1 MTRVRPWDRRRLGS
15 PNREWQAFTVLH
27 EFLTLHRDAIIERA
41 RTKVA
46 QRRVPLASSDEL
58 AHGVPAFLSQL
69 TALLR
74 EELRPAPSEPVTT
87 TGQLAHERLGSTAD
101 HQGDAVL
108 RAGMTVAQVV
118 EGYGD
123 VCQAITQ
130 HASETNATISVD
142 EYRTLNLCLDVAVA
156 RAVTA
161 FSEARDRRVATQQ
174 TEQLGVMAHEMRNLL
189 STAMLSYQA
198 LKGGAVGIDGS
209 TGAVLGRSLRGLRD
223 IIDRSL
229 TEVRLAATLR
239 DPERVELGLFIEEM
253 EVAAALD
260 AKAKGLA
267 FNVPAVGH
275 MLAVHV
281 DRPLLASAVGNLLQ
295 NAIKFTPAGGR
306 VSLTGY
312 RNATH
317 ILIDVEDE
325 CGGLAEGHAETM
337 FRPFDRKGANA
348 SGLGL
353 GLKISHDAVA
363 ANGGQ
368 IHVRNLPG
376 TGCIFSIA
384 LPPVA

>member
-1 MTRVRPWDRRRLGS
+1 M
-15 PNREWQAFTVLH
+15 LH

-46 QRRVPLASSDEL
+46 QRRVPLASQEEL

-74 EELRPAPSEPVTT
+74 EELRPPPSAPVTT
-87 TGQLAHERLGSTAD
+87 TGERAHEAMGGTAD

-123 VCQAITQ
+123 VCQAITE
-130 HASETNATISVD
+130 HASKTNATISVD

-161 FSEARDRRVATQQ
+161 FSSARDRRVATEQ
-174 TEQLGVMAHEMRNLL
+174 TEQLGVLAHEMRNLL

-239 DPERVELGLFIEEM
+239 NPERVELGQFIEEM
-253 EVAAALD
+253 EVVAALD

-267 FNVPAVGH
+267 LSVPTVQH
-275 MLAVHV
+275 RLAVHV

-317 ILIDVEDE
+317 ILIDVEDG

-337 FRPFDRKGANA
+337 FRPFDRKGAKT

-376 TGCIFSIA
+376 TGCVFSIA